1 MITGVAAGAV
11 AGRVSRKPP
20 AVQPADIARLRE
32 ATVAPAKA
40 FAQAKFSFTAWAQFF
55 FTPEVRAAPAPRR
68 IVALS
73 WGDMGEGGVE
83 TDAPTIVASL
93 GEMAAP
99 IIASEGVEAV
109 APIIAISV
117 LHALSLIFT
126 AIVVPRI
133 MKDIFKRQTVR
144 ETLPGPTT
152 AERAE
157 RRRRP
162 SCRDVHTYLSI
173 SCVSKSSR

>member
-1 MITGVAAGAV
+1 MGWV
-11 AGRVSRKPP
+11 
-20 AVQPADIARLRE
+20 
-32 ATVAPAKA
+32 
-40 FAQAKFSFTAWAQFF
+40 
-55 FTPEVRAAPAPRR
+55 
-68 IVALS
+68 
-73 WGDMGEGGVE
+73 DMGEGGVE